1 MLQTWQTLLGLRLLN
16 MDAPKEEF
24 FAYLLDIQSA
34 KQLIGPLTDL
44 YNKPGAAFT
53 ILSLI
58 YT

>member
-34 KQLIGPLTDL
+34 KQLIGPLTNL